1 MATQQLM
8 FDILATARGVDDTFN
23 EVTESAETMSG
34 RLSTIGAQAT
44 EKLFNPLTAAAAG
57 GVAGAALMTGL
68 TTAIERD
75 SAVNALTNQLDL
87 TGPQAATAGAAAGS
101 LYNQGFGESFES
113 VTAAVG
119 DVMSSISGMSSASQA
134 EVETLTGQVIALA
147 DTFGIDTARAAQI
160 AGQMITT
167 GLAKDGIEAADL
179 LTVALQKVPTAVRE
193 DILDAMDEYGPFFS
207 QLGIGGESA
216 LQLLVNASEKG
227 MFGIDKLGDALK
239 EFTIRSTD
247 MSKATGEAYAAIGL
261 DQTEM
266 TNDLLQGGAKGEV
279 AFAKIKLGLADIKD
293 PAAQSQAALALFGT
307 PLEDLSVNEIP
318 KFIQALS
325 DVGSEGFGNV
335 EGSAAAMADSMN
347 TGPAAALDQFRR
359 LVESSLSDLGAQVLP
374 MLTPVLEGLSQFAP
388 IIGPAVI
395 ALGALA
401 VVIGVVNAVMAVSPI
416 TWIIV
421 GIVALIA
428 AIVLLVM
435 NWDTVV
441 AFITQVWGGFV
452 GWMQGV
458 LGGFVGWWNGVW
470 AGFFGWTS
478 GLWSGFTGWLSAL
491 WAGLVALIAGIVV
504 GHILWLNGAF
514 TGAVDFATSIWGG
527 LTGFFS
533 GLWSGIV
540 DGVSNT
546 IGNIGDFFSGLPA
559 TIMGFFGTAGTWLY
573 TAGQDIV
580 NGLGSGLQSMAG
592 SVGNFFLDLLPGWI
606 VGPFKAALGIASPSK
621 VFAGFGQNI
630 GEGVLV
636 GVGRMQ
642 TRIDDRMANLVTVP
656 DSTDMAF
663 GVGASGGS
671 GFGSGASKMDEL
683 LTLLK
688 TQRPIQVAAAPGMS
702 ETMIGRS
709 AAEQLMW
716 RGK

>member
-23 EVTESAETMSG
+23 EVAESAETMSG
-34 RLSTIGAQAT
+34 RLGTIGAQAT
-44 EKLFNPLTAAAAG
+44 EKLFNPMTAAAAG
-57 GVAGAALMTGL
+57 GVAGAALMKGL
-68 TTAIERD
+68 STAIERD

-87 TGPQAATAGAAAGS
+87 TGPQAATAGEAAGS

-113 VTAAVG
+113 VTTAVG

-134 EVETLTGQVIALA
+134 EVETLTGQVMALA
-147 DTFGIDTARAAQI
+147 STFEIDTARAAQI

-167 GLAKDGIEAADL
+167 GLAKDGTEAADL
-179 LTVALQKVPTAVRE
+179 LTVALQKVPAAVRE
-193 DILDAMDEYGPFFS
+193 DLLDATDEYGPFFQ
-207 QLGIGGESA
+207 QLGIGGETA
-216 LQLLVNASEKG
+216 MDLLVKSSEKG
-227 MFGIDKLGDALK
+227 MYGIDKTGDALK
-239 EFTIRSTD
+239 EFTIRATD
-247 MSKATGEAYAAIGL
+247 MSKASGEAYTALGL
-261 DQTEM
+261 DQESM
-266 TNDLLQGGAKGEV
+266 TNSLLAGGDQASQ
-279 AFAKIKLGLADIKD
+279 AFAQITLGLADIKD

-307 PLEDLSVNEIP
+307 PLEDLGTNGIP
-318 KFIQALS
+318 KFIDSLNNM
-325 DVGSEGFGNV
+325 GSEGFGNV
-335 EGSAAAMADSMN
+335 AGSAATLTESMN
-347 TGPAAALDQFRR
+347 SGPAAAMQQFQH
-359 LVESSLSDLGAQVLP
+359 LMESSLADLGAQILP
-374 MLTPVLEGLSQFAP
+374 ILTPLLEGLSQFAP
-388 IIGPAVI
+388 VIGPAVI

-401 VVIGVVNAVMAVSPI
+401 VVIGVVNTVMALNPI

-441 AFITQVWGGFV
+441 GFITQIWGGFV

-458 LGGFVGWWNGVW
+458 LGGFVGWWNGIW

-478 GLWSGFTGWLSAL
+478 GLWNGFTGWLSSL
-491 WAGLVALIAGIVV
+491 WAGLVALVMTIVI
-504 GHILWLNGAF
+504 GHVVFLRNAF
-514 TGAVDFATSIWGG
+514 TGAVNFARSIWGG

-540 DGVSNT
+540 GGVSGM
-546 IGNIGDFFSGLPA
+546 IGSIGGFFAGLPSR
-559 TIMGFFGTAGTWLY
+559 IMGFFAGAGSWLFN
-573 TAGQDIV
+573 AGRDIV

-642 TRIDDRMANLVTVP
+642 DRIDDRMANLVTVP
-656 DSTDMAF
+656 DNPDMAF
-663 GVGASGGS
+663 GVGAAGGS
-671 GFGSGASKMDEL
+671 GFGNSRSKMDEL
-683 LTLLK
+683 LQLLK
-688 TQRPIQVAAAPGMS
+688 TQRPIQVQAAPGMS
-702 ETMIGRS
+702 EPMIGRA
-709 AAEQLMW
+709 AAEELNW
-716 RGK
+716 GNR